1 MVRPMKHGGDLTEA
15 MARFG
20 GCAADWLDLSTG
32 INPVPWPVAE
42 RLEMDIW
49 TRLPAQAELT
59 GLLDQA
65 RKSYRVPPEFGIIA
79 APGTQAIIQW
89 LPRIAPDGPV
99 AILVPTYGEHIDVWQ
114 AAGRTVFAASSL
126 NEAVSAAPNVVLVNP
141 NNPDGRLIPIKT
153 LLDAAETIAARGGRL
168 IVDEAFADLD
178 PDCSLVPHMAG
189 LPVVI
194 LRSFG
199 KFFGL
204 AGMRLGFAIAQPAT
218 ADRLLAAL
226 GPWAVSGPAIQVG
239 RQALADDEWIAA
251 TRQRLQSDAARLT
264 MILEAGGMA
273 DMGGTAL
280 FRLTRS
286 EQARE
291 IHRHLAAHH
300 IWTRIFDE
308 QPTWIR
314 FGLPGSDGAF
324 QRLQAALA
332 SYSNTMAIG
341 G

>member
-1 MVRPMKHGGDLTEA
+1 MKHGGDLTDA

-32 INPVPWPVAE
+32 INPVPWPVVE
-42 RLEMDIW
+42 RLELDIW

-59 GLLDQA
+59 GLLEQA
-65 RKSYRVPPEFGIIA
+65 CKSYRVPQACGIVA

-99 AILVPTYGEHIDVWQ
+99 AVLVPTYGEHLDVWQ
-114 AAGRTVFAASSL
+114 AAGRTVFAASTL
-126 NEAVSAAPNVVLVNP
+126 DEALSAAPNVVLANP
-141 NNPDGRLIPIKT
+141 NNPDGRLIPVDA
-153 LLDAAETIAARGGRL
+153 LLDAAETIATRGGRL

-178 PDCSLVPHMAG
+178 PDCSLAPHMTG

-204 AGMRLGFAIAQPAT
+204 AGVRLGFAIAQPAT

-251 TRQRLQSDAARLT
+251 TRRRLQSDATRLT

-291 IHRHLAAHH
+291 IHRHLAAQH

-314 FGLPGSDGAF
+314 FGLPGSDTAF

-332 SYSNTMAIG
+332 SYSGTMAIG